1 MSLGQG
7 AESAQVEV
15 QEELRKE
22 EAVAQVG
29 DTWFE

>member
-7 AESAQVEV
+7 AESTQLEV

-22 EAVAQVG
+22 AAVAQVG
-29 DTWFE
+29 DARFE